1 MRLFRFDDSAHSEA
15 AELLPWFA
23 NGTLNTVE
31 HASVERHLARCVSCR
46 RELAHLDALRGLVQA
61 EDLDSAANRAL
72 SRVQA
77 RIEALEAKSGPGALL
92 RSAIGRWQ
100 AMRPWL
106 RGTAIAQA
114 ALFALLAC
122 VWLRP
127 PAPQYYH
134 TLGAAATPRGASAGI
149 VVVFYAS
156 TREEEIR
163 ELLLRLHAS
172 IAGGP
177 SADGVYALEVAADQQ
192 HAILARLR
200 QASNVRFA
208 GPRFQPL

>member
-1 MRLFRFDDSAHSEA
+1 MRLFRFDDSVHGEA

-31 HASVERHLARCVSCR
+31 RACVERHLARCISCR

-61 EDLDSAANRAL
+61 EDSDSAANRAL
-72 SRVQA
+72 SRLQA
-77 RIEALEAKSGPGALL
+77 RIEELETKSGPGALL

-106 RGTAIAQA
+106 RGTALAQA

-127 PAPQYYH
+127 PAAHYYH
-134 TLGAAATPRGASAGI
+134 TLGAAAAPRGASASI

-156 TREEEIR
+156 AREEEIR
-163 ELLLRLHAS
+163 DLLLRLHAR

-177 SADGVYALEVAADQQ
+177 SPDGVYTLEVAADQQ
-192 HAILARLR
+192 QTVLARLR